1 MSCRGLFIA
10 GTDTGVGKT
19 QVACLIVRALRAA
32 QFRVGAYKPVCS
44 GAQSLPGRP
53 PLWEDLSRLEA
64 ALGAPTELDRLC
76 RQRFLAPLAP
86 PLAARLEQ
94 TAVDVQ
100 AVDSGLIDWL
110 DHAEVMIVEGA
121 GGWLCPL
128 TEYQTLADWVARW
141 RFPVL
146 VVARRTLGTINHT
159 LLTIESIRRRGL
171 QVVGVVLNQTDPGED
186 DLSVST
192 NCAEIEARSGAPV
205 LGEVMFGATDEL
217 RREGQA
223 VTMHWQSMMGRLT
236 APIRPG

>member
-1 MSCRGLFIA
+1 LNCQGLFIA

-32 QFRVGAYKPVCS
+32 RIRVGAYKPVCS
-44 GAQSLPGRP
+44 GAQIPPGCP
-53 PLWEDLSRLEA
+53 PQWDDLSRLQA
-64 ALGAPTELDRLC
+64 ALGVPTELDQLC

-86 PLAARLEQ
+86 PLAARQEQ
-94 TAVDVQ
+94 RTVDVDAVD
-100 AVDSGLIDWL
+100 AGLIDWFGR
-110 DHAEVMIVEGA
+110 AEAVVVEGA

-128 TEYQTLADWVARW
+128 TEYETLADWVARW

-171 QVVGVVLNQTDPGED
+171 RVVGVVLNQTDPKAD

-192 NCAEIEARSGAPV
+192 NCAEIEARSGVPV
-205 LGEVMFGATDEL
+205 LGEVPFGAVGEL
-217 RREGQA
+217 RREGRA
-223 VTMHWQSMMGRLT
+223 VTMQWKSMLGRLT